1 MQIGNFLSEQIK
13 GNNTLRLLVS
23 SLVLRYLDVDKFKAH
38 FGEMSPDEMAQFI
51 LDSNNAYEL
60 GKWSDG
66 ERHTNSSMYERG
78 YGLNGV
84 RQRRGHNDSYCGER
98 D

>member
-1 MQIGNFLSEQIK
+1 MQIRNFLSEQIK
-13 GNNTLRLLVS
+13 GNNTLRLLIN
-23 SLVLRYLDVDKFKAH
+23 SLVLGYLDVDRFKAH
-38 FGEMSPDEMAQFI
+38 FGEMTSNEMAQFI

-66 ERHTNSSMYERG
+66 QRNTNKSMYERG

-84 RQRRGHNDSYCGER
+84 RQKREHDDKYCGER

>member
-13 GNNTLRLLVS
+13 ENNTLRLLIS

-38 FGEMSPDEMAQFI
+38 FGEMNPDEMAQFI
-51 LDSNNAYEL
+51 LDGNNAYEL

-66 ERHTNSSMYERG
+66 ERQTNGSMYERG
-78 YGLNGV
+78 YAFNGV
-84 RQRRGHNDSYCGER
+84 RKKRGHNDKYCGER